1 MSHPLVDDPDAP
13 KEPTPTPDASSPG
26 LEHWLERGQAAL
38 GLFGSKLAGELG
50 EVRKRVTGGSPI
62 LRQGLAALE
71 RGNLEAAF
79 WLLREEVAERPDQ
92 PAAIQAFWNVS
103 LSCGRAEAAAGAMSR
118 LVRRQASDDP
128 ERAAES
134 WMSLDAEAPEA
145 PVDALT
151 LARLL
156 PVLKARV
163 AAAPG
168 EEGRREA
175 QRWLVRALQR
185 CVEPGSGLEGGVA
198 LRVFEEARELDPE
211 AARRAAEIALDS
223 PNLHEAK
230 RTRLE
235 EFVGSRSARGIAIV
249 RA

>member
-1 MSHPLVDDPDAP
+1 MSHPLVDDPEGAP
-13 KEPTPTPDASSPG
+13 FEPAPGPDEPADEPAGETSPN
-26 LEHWLERGQAAL
+26 LERWIERGQAAL
-38 GLFGSKLAGELG
+38 GLFGSKLAGEIG
-50 EVRKRVTGGSPI
+50 EVRKRVAGGSPV

-79 WLLREEVAERPDQ
+79 WLLREEVAERPDES
-92 PAAIQAFWNVS
+92 AAVQAFWNVS
-103 LSCGRAEAAAGAMSR
+103 LTCGRAEAAAAPMSR
-118 LVRRQASDDP
+118 LVQRQATEDP
-128 ERAAES
+128 ERATES
-134 WMSLDAEAPEA
+134 WISLDAEAPEA

-168 EEGRREA
+168 EEGRQEA
-175 QRWLVRALQR
+175 RRWLVRALER
-185 CVEPGSGLEGGVA
+185 CVEPGSGLEG
-198 LRVFEEARELDPE
+198 
-211 AARRAAEIALDS
+211 RAAEIALES

-230 RTRLE
+230 RERLE
-235 EFVGSRSARGIAIV
+235 EFVGSRSSRGIAIV